1 MYGLR
6 LNYSGVKI
14 DHQNDESPLIN
25 EYREIKIPLIFDD
38 NINIQLL
45 KWKTIKYTEEK
56 GLFGTFEKK
65 ILGKSNDYY
74 GGEILYDQK
83 LTIDRQQIIDD
94 LEKEFNSKMFL
105 NCL

>member
-25 EYREIKIPLIFDD
+25 EYREIEIPLIFDD

-65 ILGKSNDYY
+65 YWEN
-74 GGEILYDQK
+74 
-83 LTIDRQQIIDD
+83 LTNIME
-94 LEKEFNSKMFL
+94 EKFFL
-105 NCL
+105 IKK